1 MGWKD
6 LENGALIEEAEKAA
20 FSVLIT
26 LDQNLPHQQDLA
38 SCQVGIVIL
47 AARSAELSNLI
58 ELMPQLEDVLPEAAK
73 GRHCDSAWH
82 ASSDLVT
89 AQSGRPFASV
99 DVRVCKRRG
108 WPVLPVD
115 VRI

>member
-6 LENGALIEEAEKAA
+6 LENGALIEVAEKAA

-73 GRHCDSAWH
+73 GRHVTVLGTPPPT
-82 ASSDLVT
+82 SSPPSPGGL
-89 AQSGRPFASV
+89 SR
-99 DVRVCKRRG
+99 
-108 WPVLPVD
+108 L
-115 VRI
+115 